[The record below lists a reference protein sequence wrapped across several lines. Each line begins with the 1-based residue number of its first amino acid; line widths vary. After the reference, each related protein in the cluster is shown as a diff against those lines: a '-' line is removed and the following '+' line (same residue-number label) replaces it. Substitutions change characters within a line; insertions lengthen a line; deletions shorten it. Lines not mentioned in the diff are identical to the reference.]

1 MKKIIL
7 FGDSIT
13 AGYENGLTDF
23 RLNERIMAQVEDVE
37 IINAGIPGDT
47 TRGAR
52 ARLNDHV
59 LKYDPDIVTVFFG
72 ANDVSNVTGLS
83 IEEYEEN
90 LDEIVKEI
98 GISKVILIGVPF
110 CDQTIYQSE
119 RPMDQLKV
127 FNSVAQKLTTKY
139 RLDYIDML
147 SEMQQVDPSIYLQ
160 RDGIHFS
167 NEGYDLLGQLIS
179 QTINNR

>member
-23 RLNERIMAQVEDVE
+23 RLNERISAQVKEVD

-47 TRGAR
+47 TKGAR
-52 ARLNDHV
+52 KRLEDHV
-59 LKYDPDIVTVFFG
+59 LKYDPDIVIVFFG
-72 ANDVSNVTGLS
+72 ANDVSTITGLP

-110 CDQTIYQSE
+110 CDQRIYQEE
-119 RPMDQLKV
+119 RPMKRLEA
-127 FNSVAQKLTTKY
+127 FNSVAQKLTAKY

-147 SEMQQVDPSIYLQ
+147 SEMQQVNPSIYLQ

-167 NEGYDLLGQLIS
+167 NEGYDLLGRLIS

>member
-23 RLNERIMAQVEDVE
+23 RLNERIMAQVKDVE
-37 IINAGIPGDT
+37 VINAGIPGDT

-52 ARLNDHV
+52 SRLNDHV
-59 LKYDPDIVTVFFG
+59 LKYDPDIVTVFLG
-72 ANDVSNVTGLS
+72 ANDVSNITGLS

-110 CDQTIYQSE
+110 CDQTIYQDE
-119 RPMDQLKV
+119 RPMDQLKA

-147 SEMQQVDPSIYLQ
+147 TEMGQVDPVVYLQ

-167 NEGYDLLGQLIS
+167 NEGYDLLGNLIS